1 MSECRDCRRG
11 CADGECDKP
20 NEKEL
25 RILNVITSGIFI
37 AMFLL
42 IYFMVVTTRIQ
53 IGGINYTEVE
63 HFETYTH
70 CEDKT

>member
-25 RILNVITSGIFI
+25 GILNVITPGIFI

-42 IYFMVVTTRIQ
+42 IYFMV
-53 IGGINYTEVE
+53 
-63 HFETYTH
+63 
-70 CEDKT
+70 KT